1 MKLRCLLFAS
11 LQTAVGAP
19 ELEIELPDASLASD
33 LLDLLE
39 ERHPGVRRH
48 RRAYRVAVD
57 GEFVDLGHP
66 LREGVE
72 VALLPPVSG
81 GSGGLVR
88 ITEGPVSVD
97 ACLEAVRRADCG
109 AVVLFLG
116 TVRNHT
122 HGKPV
127 ERLEYSSYERMA
139 LPLLQDL
146 AAQVRARFEVGEV
159 ALWHRTGTLEPGE
172 ISVVCAVSSGHRPQ
186 AFEAARWAIDTLKE
200 TIPLWKKEIGEGGAV
215 WIEGDSRHP
224 A

>member
-1 MKLRCLLFAS
+1 MKVRCLFFAS
-11 LQTAVGAP
+11 LQTAAGAP
-19 ELEIELPDASLASD
+19 ERQVDLPEGASARD

-39 ERHPGVRRH
+39 RQHPGVLEH
-48 RRAYRVAVD
+48 RRAFRIAVD
-57 GEFVDLGHP
+57 GEFVQPDQGLH
-66 LREGVE
+66 EGAE

-88 ITEGPVSVD
+88 LTDGPVSVD
-97 ACLEAVRRADCG
+97 ECLEAVRRPDCG

-116 TVRNHT
+116 TVRNQT

-146 AAQVRARFEVGEV
+146 AAQIRARFEVGEV
-159 ALWHRTGTLEPGE
+159 ALWHRTGHLQPGE

-215 WIEGDSRHP
+215 WIEGDARHP